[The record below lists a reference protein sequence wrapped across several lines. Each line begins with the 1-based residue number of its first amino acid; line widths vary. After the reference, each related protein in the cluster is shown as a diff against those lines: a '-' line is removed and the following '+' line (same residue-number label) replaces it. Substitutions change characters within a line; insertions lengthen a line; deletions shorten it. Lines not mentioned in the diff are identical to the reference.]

1 MNIPPKLP
9 LRFFR
14 WYCHPKLRNSIEG
27 DLMELYN
34 ERLKKSGK
42 RKADRKFIVDVLLLC
57 RPGIIKPTE
66 GYKNLNTYTMYK
78 SYFKIGWRNLLRN
91 KSYSTI
97 NILGLAIGIACC
109 LLVSIYIFHELSYDR
124 FHKNADRIV
133 RATMELSYN
142 GNITK
147 IAVTGTKALP
157 EFRRVFPEVENGVRL
172 FPAGAVVE
180 YRDKLF
186 REQGFVY
193 ADSGFFDVFSFRL
206 LEGNPRTALNKPDQV
221 VLTEAMAKK
230 YFANEEPLGKT
241 IRVNNSKE
249 FVITGIVEDCPP
261 NSQIKFDMLASWSS
275 LTDPVYTRESWFDA
289 SHYTYLLL
297 HKPGMHEALASKIPA
312 YFKAQDS
319 NNDLSGKNYLTIRIQ
334 PLTEVHLRAT
344 VEGGLEPGSD
354 YRYVYIFS
362 IVALFI
368 LVIASANYINL
379 TTARASDRAKE
390 VGLRKTVGA
399 LRKQLITQF
408 MSESLVIVTAALL
421 MGLLL
426 VAALMPVFSTIAGK
440 QLTSAFLLKSESL
453 FSIAAI
459 LLFIS
464 FIGGFYPSLVLS
476 RFAPVNVLKG
486 NFKTGVSGTG
496 LRKSLIVVQFVI
508 SIALI
513 ASTLVIH
520 NQLEFIQNRKLGYQK
535 DHVIVLRGD
544 ASLTGKMPTLKSM
557 LLNKPEILGVTT
569 CNQTP
574 VFIPGKYNL
583 TVNDQ
588 EMLITGIRTDKDFNK
603 TMGLTFISGT
613 DFTEAEESAA
623 FSGTDTLYRPV
634 MLNET
639 AVRSFEWTPEEAIG
653 KVVMFQG
660 RRSMV
665 KAVVEDFH
673 FSSLHESISPFIIFM
688 SNYTSRILV
697 RTSGSQVP
705 ETLQYISARWNELAP
720 HLPFEYEF
728 LDDQFNKLYSAES
741 KTGKLFY
748 AFAILGIGLACLGL
762 FGLVTFIAQQRA
774 KEIGIR
780 KILGASLS
788 GLMILLSKDFLKLV
802 VVASLIALPIT
813 WWATERWLQGFAYR
827 VSTSWT
833 EFALTCVI
841 AIVIAFITLSVQVI
855 KAALANPVDS
865 LRSE

>member
-1 MNIPPKLP
+1 
-9 LRFFR
+9 
-14 WYCHPKLRNSIEG
+14 
-27 DLMELYN
+27 
-34 ERLKKSGK
+34 
-42 RKADRKFIVDVLLLC
+42 
-57 RPGIIKPTE
+57 
-66 GYKNLNTYTMYK
+66 MYK
-78 SYFKIGWRNLLRN
+78 SYFKIGWRNLLKN
-91 KSYSTI
+91 KSYSVI

-109 LLVSIYIFHELSYDR
+109 LQISIYIFHELSYDR

-133 RATMELSYN
+133 RATMELSYG
-142 GNITK
+142 GNVTK
-147 IAVTGTKALP
+147 IAVTGTKVLP
-157 EFRRVFPEVENGVRL
+157 EFKRVFPEVENGVRL
-172 FPAGAVVE
+172 FPAGAVVAHE
-180 YRDKLF
+180 DKLF

-193 ADSGFFDVFSFRL
+193 TDSSFFDVFSFHL

-221 VLTEAMAKK
+221 VLTAAMAKK
-230 YFANEEPLGKT
+230 YFGDEAPLGKT

-249 FVITGIVEDCPP
+249 FIITGIVEDCPP
-261 NSQIKFDMLASWSS
+261 DSQIKFDMLASWSS
-275 LTDPVYTRESWFDA
+275 LTDPVYTNESWFDA

-297 HKPGMHEALASKIPA
+297 HKPGMHEALALKIPA

-319 NNDLSGKNYLTIRIQ
+319 KNDLSGENYLTIRVQ
-334 PLTEVHLRAT
+334 PLTEVHLRAI

-362 IVALFI
+362 IIALFI
-368 LVIASANYINL
+368 LAIASANYINL

-399 LRKQLITQF
+399 LRKQLIGQF
-408 MSESLVIVTAALL
+408 MSESIVVVILALIV
-421 MGLLL
+421 GVLL
-426 VAALMPVFSTIAGK
+426 VAALMPAFSTIAGK
-440 QLTSAFLLKSESL
+440 QLTGSFLLKPESL
-453 FSIAAI
+453 FAI
-459 LLFIS
+459 TSVLLLIG

-486 NFKTGVSGTG
+486 NFKTGSSGTG
-496 LRKSLIVVQFVI
+496 LRKSLIVIQFVI
-508 SIALI
+508 SIVLI
-513 ASTLVIH
+513 TSTLVIH
-520 NQLEFIQNRKLGYQK
+520 NQLEFIQNKKLGYHK
-535 DHVIVLRGD
+535 DHVVVLRGD
-544 ASLTGKMPTLKSM
+544 ESITERMPTLKSV
-557 LLNKPEILGVTT
+557 LLNKTEILGVTT

-603 TMGLTFISGT
+603 TMGLKIISGT
-613 DFTEAEESAA
+613 DFTEVEEAAA
-623 FSGTDTLYRPV
+623 FSATDTLYRPV

-639 AVRSFEWTPEEAIG
+639 AARSFEWTPEEAVG
-653 KVVMFQG
+653 KVLMFQG

-673 FSSLHESISPFIIFM
+673 FSSLHEPISPFIIFM
-688 SNYTSRILV
+688 SNYTRRILV
-697 RTSGSQVP
+697 RTSGNEVQ
-705 ETLQYISARWNELAP
+705 ETLQYIAAKWNELAP

-762 FGLVTFIAQQRA
+762 FGLVTFTAQQRT

-780 KILGASLS
+780 KILGSSLS

-802 VVASLIALPIT
+802 VIATLIALPIA
-813 WWATERWLQGFAYR
+813 WWAMERWLQGFAYR
-827 VSTSWT
+827 VSISWM

-841 AIVIAFITLSVQVI
+841 AIVIAFVTVSVQVI